1 MRPKQVA
8 GFSGLVIVLL
18 VGASRPAITAAQ
30 SASSFNSPAAVR
42 SSANQLD
49 NSNGLDQLAGRPERI
64 GQATFPVPPSSL
76 TQSAIPDQTWTGT
89 RSPQATTEL
98 PSLRVPQAT
107 EQVPEQATPF
117 APYSAG
123 AQQDL
128 RPSNLSS
135 QTNVVPA
142 SFETPVSS
150 KPRTVLQPKSKA
162 ESSQPSS
169 ASGGKLQMLISVGS
183 SLAIVIGLFIGVA
196 MLYRK
201 TLASTIGKGL
211 PKTVVQVLGRTAVAP
226 RQQLVLLR
234 FGSKLVLVSM
244 IQGEARTISEIT
256 DPLEVDQLAGLC
268 ESTQPASSSNSFRE
282 LLFQGVKA

>member
-89 RSPQATTEL
+89 RSPQPTTEL

-128 RPSNLSS
+128 RPSNLSN
-135 QTNVVPA
+135 QANVVPA

-183 SLAIVIGLFIGVA
+183 SLAIVIGLA